1 MGEPEQPEKV
11 NRDLPGDHRGNGPRQ
26 VLGPA
31 KVGKPAHDERR
42 RHESGQVSVA
52 GRARRDR
59 EHRKTG
65 DAFGD
70 VEEHRCGAE
79 PCAQGRAAQ
88 QHRER
93 LPGDGHRGEW
103 KRDRDVRHQAG
114 EQTEGEHQTGVT
126 RQRPLGKPVPDQ
138 RG

>member
-1 MGEPEQPEKV
+1 MIGSYTFLETKILSLNGTSSVAPQYYRVGQQLARRPRHSGSIITSYTHKRISANLTAYFRGADLDVEP
-11 NRDLPGDHRGNGPRQ
+11 
-26 VLGPA
+26 
-31 KVGKPAHDERR
+31 
-42 RHESGQVSVA
+42 RHEVRGA
-52 GRARRDR
+52 GRR
-59 EHRKTG
+59 
-65 DAFGD
+65 
-70 VEEHRCGAE
+70 
-79 PCAQGRAAQ
+79 CAQGRAAQ
-88 QHRER
+88 QHREH